1 MDTRTRVSRVWT
13 TTRGQSGRR
22 AIIIV
27 LVLAALAGLIWFAVH
42 LADTSKLG
50 GPGAGPGGGF
60 GGFGGGGRRRPST
73 TVGVATAQTSD
84 IPITLEALGT
94 VTPAATVTVVPQVSG
109 VITQI
114 LFKEGQT
121 VKKGQALAEI
131 DPRPLREQLLQAQG
145 NLTRDQAQLA
155 NAKLVLTRDQTLLT
169 QDSIARQDVDTQAA
183 LVKQLE
189 GTVMT
194 DQAAVGMA
202 RLNLGYSRV
211 VAPVSGRIGL
221 RQIDLGNYIGAGGA
235 TGIAV
240 ITEVTPIDVSFT
252 IPQDSVPQ
260 VDAQARAGKL
270 AATAYDR
277 TKTVVLDQG
286 VFSTLDNQV
295 DPTTGTVKA
304 KARFQNAKGQLF
316 PSQFVNIKVDL
327 QTLKNVVVVPVT
339 AVRTGPDGDF
349 VWGLRPD
356 KTVTKVM
363 VQRGPGTP
371 LVTSIIRGL
380 NPGARVITEGGDRLT
395 EGARVQLPGDRN
407 GPPPQ
412 CQADLQKFCKGKQGM
427 EMFQCMRA
435 NASKFS
441 QQCTAAMAAMR
452 SGRGGGSGGGGY
464 GGGGQG
470 GGGQAFGQ
478 AGGGNFGG
486 GQGGGSF
493 GGGGGG
499 GQGGGGFTPSPE
511 MQAAREAMHKACDP
525 DIKKLCPGQEGR
537 EAFMCLRENQAKS
550 TKACQDALGKTPRPG
565 GAGGFG
571 GGSGGGGQ
579 GGGFGPPAGGGQGGG
594 GQGGGRGAQGGGNFG
609 PPGGGNFGGGGQ
621 GGGGGGFQMTP
632 EMQAARE
639 AMQKACAADMSKLC
653 AGKEGREAFMCLR
666 ENDDKLSGGCK
677 AAREK
682 MRAMRPP
689 GSGGGGGGGSPGR

>member
-1 MDTRTRVSRVWT
+1 MDTRTGVSRVWT

-22 AIIIV
+22 AVIIV
-27 LVLAALAGLIWFAVH
+27 LVLAALAGLIWFAMH
-42 LADTSKLG
+42 LAAGDKEA
-50 GPGAGPGGGF
+50 GPGAGPGGRGGF
-60 GGFGGGGRRRPST
+60 GGFGGGGRRPST
-73 TVGVATAQTSD
+73 TVGVATAQMAD

-114 LFKEGQT
+114 LFKEGQM
-121 VKKGQALAEI
+121 VRKGEALAEI
-131 DPRPLREQLLQAQG
+131 DPRPLREALLQAQG
-145 NLTRDQAQLA
+145 AQTRDEAQLA
-155 NAKLVLTRDQTLLT
+155 NARITLQRDQTLLT

-189 GTVMT
+189 GTVMI
-194 DQAAVGMA
+194 DKAAVNTA

-211 VAPVSGRIGL
+211 VAPVAGRIGL

-240 ITEVTPIDVSFT
+240 ITQVTPIDVAFT
-252 IPQDSVPQ
+252 VPQDSVPQ
-260 VDAQARAGKL
+260 VDAQARQSKL
-270 AATAYDR
+270 AVTAMDR
-277 TKTVVLDQG
+277 TKSVTLDQG

-304 KARFQNAKGQLF
+304 KARFDNAKGQLF

-349 VWGLRPD
+349 VWGLKPD
-356 KTVTKVM
+356 KTVTKVLI
-363 VQRGPGTP
+363 QRGPGTP
-371 LVTSIIRGL
+371 TMTSVIRGL

-395 EGARVQLPGDRN
+395 EGARVQLPGDRT

-412 CQADLQKFCKGKQGM
+412 CKADLEKFCKGKQGM

-435 NASKFS
+435 SASKFS
-441 QQCTAAMAAMR
+441 PQCTTALAAMR
-452 SGRGGGSGGGGY
+452 AGRGGSGGGS
-464 GGGGQG
+464 GGGQG

-486 GQGGGSF
+486 GGS
-493 GGGGGG
+493 
-499 GQGGGGFTPSPE
+499 GGGGFQMTPE

-537 EAFMCLRENQAKS
+537 EAFMCLRENQTKAV
-550 TKACQDALGKTPRPG
+550 KACQDALAKMPRP
-565 GAGGFG
+565 G
-571 GGSGGGGQ
+571 GGSGGGGFGGGAPSGQ
-579 GGGFGPPAGGGQGGG
+579 GGGAPAGGGASGGG
-594 GQGGGRGAQGGGNFG
+594 APSGGNFGAPGGGNFG
-609 PPGGGNFGGGGQ
+609 GGGGGNFGGGGQ

-653 AGKEGREAFMCLR
+653 PGKEGREAFMCLR
-666 ENDDKLSGGCK
+666 ENDDKVSGGCK

-682 MRAMRPP
+682 MRAAMPNR
-689 GSGGGGGGGSPGR
+689 GGGGGGGGGGL